1 MLLHLCNNLII
12 MNKSITFSKVI
23 KAGFLAGLISAA
35 INTIWNQLGIFVMN
49 ISGLPKGFSVAVV
62 MSSILPVLFASIIY
76 FLLIR
81 NFTRGYLL
89 YMFLGVSFMLL
100 SNFPAFEVT
109 LPDGTPTPANFA
121 LLVIPMHFVAGLSA
135 LYLIPLKTRNTNK
148 TNTEI

>member
-1 MLLHLCNNLII
+1 MINLKAGPIY
-12 MNKSITFSKVI
+12 MNKTITFSKVI
-23 KAGFLAGLISAA
+23 KAGFFAGLIAAA
-35 INTIWNQLGIFVMN
+35 INTIWNQIGILMMN
-49 ISGLPKGFSVAVV
+49 VSGLPKGFSVAVV
-62 MSSILPVLFASIIY
+62 MSSILPVLLASIIY

-148 TNTEI
+148 TNIEI

>member
-1 MLLHLCNNLII
+1 MLLHLCNIVY
-12 MNKSITFSKVI
+12 MNHTITFSKVI

-35 INTIWNQLGIFVMN
+35 INTIWIQLGILIMN
-49 ISGLPKGFSVAVV
+49 VSGLPKGFSIAVI
-62 MSSILPVLFASIIY
+62 MSSILPVVFASIIY

-100 SNFPAFEVT
+100 SNFPAFETT
-109 LPDGTPTPANFA
+109 LPDGTPTPSNFA

-135 LYLIPLKTRNTNK
+135 LYLIPLKTRNTTK
-148 TNTEI
+148 TNIDI

>member
-1 MLLHLCNNLII
+1 
-12 MNKSITFSKVI
+12 
-23 KAGFLAGLISAA
+23 
-35 INTIWNQLGIFVMN
+35 MN

-62 MSSILPVLFASIIY
+62 MSSIFPVLLASIIY

-100 SNFPAFEVT
+100 SNFPAFETT

-135 LYLIPLKTRNTNK
+135 LYLIPFKTRNTNK
-148 TNTEI
+148 TNIEI